1 LGFIEPGEF
10 VLEEIRLKTFGMR
23 NVFFLRDRAAFLVGV
38 SKHGS
43 RMGDGR
49 SPLQPPIKQDPTPMD
64 ATANFSQSFARVSES
79 KVETPD
85 WFLGRQVLQR
95 IATRLSLISKAIGFS
110 ILGILITMNRHQ
122 ADLNGLAGGS
132 AVAMIGGI
140 SAILV
145 GTVFL
150 VAAYLHWRF
159 CARHSAELRVTLQ
172 SARFTF
178 SRPDPIMA
186 FALPSS

>member
-1 LGFIEPGEF
+1 
-10 VLEEIRLKTFGMR
+10 
-23 NVFFLRDRAAFLVGV
+23 
-38 SKHGS
+38 
-43 RMGDGR
+43 MGDR
-49 SPLQPPIKQDPTPMD
+49 RKPIVAAYETRLTPMD
-64 ATANFSQSFARVSES
+64 ATANFSQRFAQVSES
-79 KVETPD
+79 KVEAAD
-85 WFLGRQVLQR
+85 SFLGRLVLQR
-95 IATRLSLISKAIGFS
+95 IATRLTLISKAIGFS

-145 GTVFL
+145 STGFL
-150 VAAYLHWRF
+150 VATYLHWRF
-159 CARHSAELRVTLQ
+159 CARHSAERLVTLQ

-178 SRPDPIMA
+178 SRPDPVMA

>member
-1 LGFIEPGEF
+1 
-10 VLEEIRLKTFGMR
+10 
-23 NVFFLRDRAAFLVGV
+23 
-38 SKHGS
+38 
-43 RMGDGR
+43 
-49 SPLQPPIKQDPTPMD
+49 MD
-64 ATANFSQSFARVSES
+64 ATANFSPRFARVSES
-79 KVETPD
+79 KVETPN
-85 WFLGRQVLQR
+85 WLLNPQVLQR

-145 GTVFL
+145 GTAFL
-150 VAAYLHWRF
+150 VATYLHWRF
-159 CARHSAELRVTLQ
+159 CALHPAELLVTRQ

-178 SRPDPIMA
+178 SRPDPVIA
-186 FALPSS
+186 FALQSS

>member
-1 LGFIEPGEF
+1 
-10 VLEEIRLKTFGMR
+10 
-23 NVFFLRDRAAFLVGV
+23 
-38 SKHGS
+38 
-43 RMGDGR
+43 
-49 SPLQPPIKQDPTPMD
+49 MD
-64 ATANFSQSFARVSES
+64 ATANFSQRFARVSES

-122 ADLNGLAGGS
+122 ADLNGLGGGS
-132 AVAMIGGI
+132 AVTMIGGM

-145 GTVFL
+145 STVFL
-150 VAAYLHWRF
+150 IATFLHWRF
-159 CARHSAELRVTLQ
+159 CARHAVELLVTRHA
-172 SARFTF
+172 ARFTF
-178 SRPDPIMA
+178 SRPDPVMA

>member
-1 LGFIEPGEF
+1 
-10 VLEEIRLKTFGMR
+10 
-23 NVFFLRDRAAFLVGV
+23 
-38 SKHGS
+38 
-43 RMGDGR
+43 
-49 SPLQPPIKQDPTPMD
+49 MD
-64 ATANFSQSFARVSES
+64 ATANFSQRFARVSES

-95 IATRLSLISKAIGFS
+95 IATRLSLVSKAIGFS

-122 ADLNGLAGGS
+122 AELNALAGGS

-150 VAAYLHWRF
+150 VATYLHWRF
-159 CARHSAELRVTLQ
+159 CAKHSAELVVTLR

-178 SRPDPIMA
+178 SRPDTAMA
-186 FALPSS
+186 FALPSGAASLIT